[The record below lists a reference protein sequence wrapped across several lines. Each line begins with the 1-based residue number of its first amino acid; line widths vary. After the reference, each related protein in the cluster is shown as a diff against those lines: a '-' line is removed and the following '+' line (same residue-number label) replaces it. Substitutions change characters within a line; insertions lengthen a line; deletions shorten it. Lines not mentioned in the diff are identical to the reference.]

1 MSEYDVKAYS
11 KPTSPDD
18 KLTLPVNGA
27 DFGLSLT
34 LTRSNAIQM
43 MRGWMSLGLLTKDDI
58 ISATDPEF
66 KVIVDGKN
74 LPTKCH
80 ALSAAIDE
88 AIRLCL
94 KEASDV
100 SIVIEHTRV
109 RYVQPSDAKVTISKL

>member
-18 KLTLPVNGA
+18 KLTLPVNGT

-43 MRGWMSLGLLTKDDI
+43 MRGWINLGLLTKDDI

-66 KVIVDGKN
+66 KVIIDGKN

-80 ALSAAIDE
+80 ALSSAIDE
-88 AIRLCL
+88 ATRLCL

-109 RYVQPSDAKVTISKL
+109 RYIQPSDAKVTISKL

>member
-80 ALSAAIDE
+80 ALSAATDE